1 LIESVDNSEALQVV
15 NQNKQKKSSAKALE
29 MLKDVRFEGE
39 VNGQEVRY
47 VEEEHAM
54 FVVANSDDSTMLMK
68 GLHNSR
74 AFPMTNQE
82 KQEERTTKG
91 SKMLKDAKSENE
103 VIEQEQRFLKEK
115 QSNVFTFDHLM
126 IQLY

>member
-1 LIESVDNSEALQVV
+1 LIESLENSKTLQVV
-15 NQNKQKKSSAKALE
+15 NQNKQKKNSTKALE
-29 MLKDVRFEGE
+29 MLKDVRFKGE

-54 FVVANSDDSTMLMK
+54 FVAANCNDLAMLMK
-68 GLHNSR
+68 SVHNSR

-82 KQEERTTKG
+82 NQEERTTKG
-91 SKMLKDAKSENE
+91 SKMLKDAKTENE
-103 VIEQEQRFLKEK
+103 VIEQEQRFFKEK
-115 QSNVFTFDHLM
+115 QSKVFTIDHLM